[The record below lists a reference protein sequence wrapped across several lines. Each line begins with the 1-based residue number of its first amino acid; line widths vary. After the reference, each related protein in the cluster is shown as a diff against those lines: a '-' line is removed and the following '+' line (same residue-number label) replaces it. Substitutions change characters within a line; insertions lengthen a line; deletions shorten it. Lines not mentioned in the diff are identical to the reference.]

1 MNPRT
6 PHTAVVESR
15 EVLDQHLVRLVLNPS
30 SELASSGISDEWVG
44 LVVPGQF
51 QSRYYTVR
59 SLAEQLIVDVVIH
72 SEGLVTTWASGNCV
86 GDEVGL
92 SKPKGSFR
100 PAPGAEWVVLAGD
113 LTALPAM
120 ARIAEEIE
128 LPLTIHAEAPH
139 QISDYFPAGV
149 EVQWHQEEPGQSRLA
164 ELVANLTWPQGSGYF
179 WMAGESAQMRE
190 IRRFTRHQMGWTSA
204 EYDVMG
210 YWSQARGSVVRNP
223 TGRATTSD

>member
-30 SELASSGISDEWVG
+30 SELTTSGISDEWVG

-72 SEGLVTTWASGNCV
+72 SEGLVTTWASGDCV

-92 SKPKGSFR
+92 SEPKGSFR

-190 IRRFTRHQMGWTSA
+190 IRRFARHQMGWTSA

>member
-30 SELASSGISDEWVG
+30 SELTTSGISDEWVG

-59 SLAEQLIVDVVIH
+59 SLADQLIVDVVIH
-72 SEGLVTTWASGNCV
+72 SEGLVTTWASGDCV

-92 SKPKGSFR
+92 SEPKGSFR

-190 IRRFTRHQMGWTSA
+190 IRRFARHQMGWTSA

>member
-6 PHTAVVESR
+6 QHTAVVESR

-30 SELASSGISDEWVG
+30 SELTTSGISDEWVG

-59 SLAEQLIVDVVIH
+59 SLADQLIVDVVIH
-72 SEGLVTTWASGNCV
+72 SEGLVTTWASGDCV

-92 SKPKGSFR
+92 SEPKGSFR

-190 IRRFTRHQMGWTSA
+190 IRRFARHQMGWTSA